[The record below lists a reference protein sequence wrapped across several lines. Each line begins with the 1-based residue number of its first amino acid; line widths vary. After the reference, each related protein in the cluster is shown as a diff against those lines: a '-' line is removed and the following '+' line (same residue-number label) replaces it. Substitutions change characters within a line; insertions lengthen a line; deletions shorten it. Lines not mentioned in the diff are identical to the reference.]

1 MAADA
6 LQAFRLFDI
15 SSKFLVTSADTIG
28 NAGDDNIDHQLASLG
43 LLKPPEGTESEEEED
58 AYAELIPPPGPD
70 DPETLWDVAK
80 KTFKL
85 HSPAMDTLMALA
97 GLKKVVERR
106 QNRTL
111 I

>member
-15 SSKFLVTSADTIG
+15 SSKFLTRASDSIGSAG
-28 NAGDDNIDHQLASLG
+28 EDNIDEQLASLG
-43 LLKPPEGTESEEEED
+43 LLKPPEGTEAEEEED

-80 KTFKL
+80 RNFKL

-97 GLKKVVERR
+97 GLKKVGE
-106 QNRTL
+106 
-111 I
+111 